1 MKQNKIKKNTMKN
14 IFMAITAAVLCAAC
28 GSDKKDPVKETED
41 PIQVKAEKV
50 AAVSMANEISVSGNI
65 EGATTVKMGFMVPG
79 KINLITSK
87 VGQFVTKG
95 QLIASLDPTNYALN
109 KQLADV
115 ELSEVTDEYGRL
127 KILHSRGSLSQSDFS
142 KIGFALQKAQAQQK
156 LELKKLNDTKLHSPI
171 NGVLLSKQAETGEII
186 DAGTELFVVSDIKK
200 VTVLAFVPEGELNGL
215 HIGQAANVHI
225 AALDK
230 TFAGRITEIG
240 SIADAASR
248 AFTIKIEVANIGM
261 QIRPGMIAE
270 ARIIITK
277 PKTGI
282 QLPTECIISDLGN
295 QSFVYVVDKNEQ
307 KAFKRKVSLGKMIA
321 NKIEIL
327 SGLALGETVITS
339 GQTKLSDGVLI
350 SIENK

>member
-1 MKQNKIKKNTMKN
+1 
-14 IFMAITAAVLCAAC
+14 MAITAAVLCAAC

-248 AFTIKIEVANIGM
+248 A
-261 QIRPGMIAE
+261 
-270 ARIIITK
+270 
-277 PKTGI
+277 
-282 QLPTECIISDLGN
+282 
-295 QSFVYVVDKNEQ
+295 
-307 KAFKRKVSLGKMIA
+307 
-321 NKIEIL
+321 
-327 SGLALGETVITS
+327 
-339 GQTKLSDGVLI
+339 
-350 SIENK
+350 

>member
-1 MKQNKIKKNTMKN
+1 MELNNTKKDTMRN
-14 IFMAITAAVLCAAC
+14 ILMGITAAVLCAAC
-28 GSDKKDPVKETED
+28 GGDKKESSKEADEA
-41 PIQVKAEKV
+41 ILVKAEKI
-50 AAVSMANEISVSGNI
+50 ARTSMVNEISVSGNI
-65 EGATTVKMGFMVPG
+65 EGTTTVKMGFMVPG

-87 VGQFVTKG
+87 VGQFLAKG

-115 ELSEVTDEYGRL
+115 ELNEVSDEYGRL

-142 KIGFALQKAQAQQK
+142 KVGFTLQKAQAQQK
-156 LELKKLNDTKLHSPI
+156 LELKKLNDTKLYSPI
-171 NGVLLSKQAETGEII
+171 NGVLLSKQAEAGEII
-186 DAGTELFVVSDIKK
+186 DSGTELFVVADIKK
-200 VTVLAFVPEGELNGL
+200 VTVLAFVPEGELNAL
-215 HIGQAANVHI
+215 HIGQTANVSI

-230 TFAGRITEIG
+230 TFAGKITEIG
-240 SIADAASR
+240 SIADPSSR
-248 AFTIKIEVANIGM
+248 AFTIKIEIVNTGM
-261 QIRPGMIAE
+261 EIRPGMIAE

-282 QLPTECIISDLGN
+282 QLPTECIISDLAN
-295 QSFVYVVDKNEQ
+295 QSFVFVVDKNGQ
-307 KAFKRKVSLGKMIA
+307 KAFKRKVSLGKMVA

-327 SGLALGETVITS
+327 SGLTMGETVITS